1 MRFAVR
7 MAALCR
13 SIQREWP
20 GRRLA
25 DQMFRSATSVA
36 ANYHTACRARSR
48 REFIARLGI
57 VIEEAEETVF
67 WLEFASR
74 TGLTDSVTAAPLTK
88 EARELLAI
96 FTASAKTASAREPS
110 RR

>member
-1 MRFAVR
+1 MIGNADVVTHRYKNLRKGHGRDGPSVAAARPMEPRDLKDRSMRFAVS

-67 WLEFASR
+67 WL
-74 TGLTDSVTAAPLTK
+74 
-88 EARELLAI
+88 
-96 FTASAKTASAREPS
+96 
-110 RR
+110 